1 MNRCRRAAP
10 PCTVRLLAALL
21 GALCG
26 AAAVPSGLAAQQQPV
41 ARDTTQ
47 RTARDTI
54 PQKLAPVVTVTRET
68 ARSPF
73 DVPLAISSTEP
84 DSMRPGQTHTA
95 FDETLLLL
103 PGVTVANR
111 DNPTQDPRISIRGFG
126 ARSAFGV
133 RNVRILRDGMP
144 LTLADGSTPVDY
156 LDLESVGRVEVIRGS
171 AASLYGNASGGVI
184 DVHTEPAPLDPFS
197 GQARVWA
204 GGDGFQRWTGSVGGT
219 DGPVRFLGDLNYTEQ
234 TGWRQYSR
242 QHVTSGY
249 GKGTWTSGAN
259 HFELQVLGYD
269 MPLADNPGALTQAEL
284 DTAPT
289 MADPFS
295 VTKKARKTVSQ
306 WQVGLSGRRAV
317 LGGELTASVYGGTRD
332 LYNPLTYAIVGVT
345 RVSYGT
351 GVRLTAP
358 ARFFGLD
365 HLITVGADASWQND
379 FRKNWDN
386 CNGVATPTT
395 SCPGGIEQ
403 GDLTLSERELVQ
415 GVGPYVR
422 DEIAFADR
430 YHLSLGVRE
439 DYVRFQVKDRFVTPT
454 NPDQSGTRTMSALS
468 PMVGLSVRLSPY
480 HAVYGNVSTAFET
493 PTTTELVNQP
503 SGQGG
508 LNPGLDPEKST
519 TYEVGAKGII
529 ADHLQYDAAL
539 FDTEVRDELI
549 PFAVPDGSGR
559 TYYRNAGKTR
569 REGAE
574 VGLTALFGPMELG
587 ASYSYSRFRFRNF
600 VVDSVS
606 YAGNAIPGIP
616 VNQFQFAAT
625 WRGHGAFAT
634 MESITKS
641 QVWVND
647 ANSAAAKAF
656 TVVNLR
662 AGGTAAFGR
671 PWLAPVVGVS
681 NLFDRRYVGSVAIN
695 ASRGKYFEPSPGRTF
710 FVGLTLAAGH

>member
-1 MNRCRRAAP
+1 MTRCRSAVPPRA
-10 PCTVRLLAALL
+10 VRLLASVL

-26 AAAVPSGLAAQQQPV
+26 AIALPGTPMAQQQPA

-47 RTARDTI
+47 RTARDTV
-54 PQKLAPVVTVTRET
+54 PQQLAPVVTVTRER
-68 ARSPF
+68 ARSLL
-73 DVPLAISSTEP
+73 DVPLAISTTEP
-84 DSMRPGQTHTA
+84 DSMRPGQIHTD

-184 DVHTEPAPLDPFS
+184 DVRTEAAPLDPFS
-197 GQARVWA
+197 GQARMWV
-204 GGDGFQRWTGSVGGT
+204 GGNGLQRWTGSFGGT
-219 DGPVRFLGDLNYTEQ
+219 DGPARFLGDLNYTEQ
-234 TGWRQYSR
+234 TGWRQYAR
-242 QHVTSGY
+242 QRVTSGY

-269 MPLADNPGALTQAEL
+269 MPLADNPGALTQAQL

-295 VTKKARKTVSQ
+295 VLKKARKTVSQ
-306 WQVGLSGRRAV
+306 WQVGLSGRREV
-317 LGGELTASVYGGTRD
+317 LGGELTANVYGGTRD
-332 LYNPLTYAIVGVT
+332 LFNPLTYAIVGVT
-345 RVSYGT
+345 RVSYGS

-365 HLITVGADASWQND
+365 HMVTVGVDASWQND

-386 CNGVATPTT
+386 CNGVTTPTA
-395 SCPGGIEQ
+395 SCPGGTEQ

-422 DEIAFADR
+422 DEFAFADR
-430 YHLSLGVRE
+430 YRLSLGLRE
-439 DYVRFQVKDRFVTPT
+439 DYVRFQVKDRLVTAT
-454 NPDQSGTRTMSALS
+454 NPDESGTRTMSALS
-468 PMVGLSVRLSPY
+468 PMVGLNVRLSPY
-480 HAVYGNVSTAFET
+480 HAIYGNVSTAFET

-503 SGQGG
+503 SGLGG
-508 LNPGLDPEKST
+508 LNPDLNPEHTT
-519 TYEVGAKGII
+519 TYEVGAKGILV
-529 ADHLQYDAAL
+529 DHVQYDAAL

-569 REGAE
+569 RQGVEL
-574 VGLTALFGPMELG
+574 GLTALVGPMELG
-587 ASYSYSRFRFRNF
+587 ASYSYSRFRFRDF
-600 VVDSVS
+600 VVDSVN

-616 VNQFQFAAT
+616 EHQLQLAAT
-625 WRGHGAFAT
+625 WRAHGAFVTA
-634 MESITKS
+634 ESITKS
-641 QVWVND
+641 SVWVDDGNT
-647 ANSAAAKAF
+647 ASAAAF
-656 TVVNLR
+656 TVANLR
-662 AGGTAAFGR
+662 AGATAAFGR

-681 NLFDRRYVGSVAIN
+681 NLFDRTYAGSVAIN
-695 ASRGKYFEPSPGRTF
+695 AARGKYFEPSPGRTF